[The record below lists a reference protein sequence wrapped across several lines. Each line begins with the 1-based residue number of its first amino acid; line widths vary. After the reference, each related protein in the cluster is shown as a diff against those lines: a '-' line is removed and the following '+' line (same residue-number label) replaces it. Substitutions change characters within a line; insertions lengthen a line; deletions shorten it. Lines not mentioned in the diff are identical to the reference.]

1 MPLNLQKFITI
12 YIQHMGNSTFHPV
25 VALLRY
31 KRKNEEAIML
41 TNVTPPPRHY
51 VILTLSSLFLVF
63 IAKARLLISA
73 WFHRQ
78 PCTLTVSACR
88 TQDNYK
94 I

>member
-1 MPLNLQKFITI
+1 
-12 YIQHMGNSTFHPV
+12 MGNSTFHPI
-25 VALLRY
+25 VAFLRY

-41 TNVTPPPRHY
+41 TNVTPPRHY

-78 PCTLTVSACR
+78 PCTLAVYACR
-88 TQDNYK
+88 TQEIYK
-94 I
+94 THIIYFFNDETT

>member
-1 MPLNLQKFITI
+1 
-12 YIQHMGNSTFHPV
+12 MGNSTFHPI

-31 KRKNEEAIML
+31 KRKNEEIITL
-41 TNVTPPPRHY
+41 TNVITPPCNY
-51 VILTLSSLFLVF
+51 VILTLTSLLLVF
-63 IAKARLLISA
+63 LAKARLLISA